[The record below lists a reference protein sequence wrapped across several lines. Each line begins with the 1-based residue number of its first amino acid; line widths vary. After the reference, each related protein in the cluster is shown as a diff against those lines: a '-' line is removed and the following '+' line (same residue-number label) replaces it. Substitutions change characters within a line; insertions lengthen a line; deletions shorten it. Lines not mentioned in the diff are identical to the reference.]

1 MKRTLQGYWWYL
13 VWLAKHGTT
22 LDAIPEPGQA
32 QPLVSTTCLHSPG
45 CWSYCTGG
53 YRYCL
58 CCGRVRVL
66 C

>member
-1 MKRTLQGYWWYL
+1 MKRTLRGYWWHL
-13 VWLAKHGTT
+13 VWLLKRGQT
-22 LDAIPEPGQA
+22 LEAIPKPGQV
-32 QPLVSTTCLHSPG
+32 QPVIYTGCLHSPG

-58 CCGRVRVL
+58 CCGQVRVK